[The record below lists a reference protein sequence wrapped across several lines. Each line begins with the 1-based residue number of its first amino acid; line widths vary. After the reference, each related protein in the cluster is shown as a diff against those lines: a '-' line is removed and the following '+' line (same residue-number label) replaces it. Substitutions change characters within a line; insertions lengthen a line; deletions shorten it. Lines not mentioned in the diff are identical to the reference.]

1 MRKNILF
8 LVSIIFSFNFAS
20 LAQETQKATS
30 VNIVTTVTKVSSI
43 ASRSNLEPAP
53 KSIGIAKDKK
63 SGKNIAVYG
72 KGFPTGNDPLVINN
86 QLDQRTIASAPS
98 LIFDAAISDSTPSD
112 PDTAVGPNH
121 CVVVYNT
128 AFRIFDKTGN
138 PLTPALA
145 TSAIFPVDGCCD
157 LTCIYDSAA
166 NRFVLTFLGS
176 SVQVAVS
183 QTENPVTGGWYVY
196 DFPMSTDYQKLSVW
210 SDGYYLTANKD
221 SGSATTSEV
230 IHALERSKMLTG
242 DSTAKIIG
250 FPLPGI
256 TTSGF
261 FSPQAFNVTSA
272 NFPAAGNVP
281 IVYMQDDSWAG
292 VTQDHIKLWKVNVNW
307 NTPTLSTISSPE
319 TIVTAPFNS
328 VFDNGSFVN
337 LPQPNGGTLV
347 DALQATIMN
356 QAQFRKFPTYNSAV
370 FNFVV
375 DVDGSETKLAGIR
388 WYEMRQAGDGL
399 PWTIYQE
406 GTYTSPFGK
415 HAWNASM
422 GIDNQGNIGMGYT
435 GMGGTNNQFL
445 SSYYTGRYAN
455 DPLGIMT
462 VSENLIKQGSG
473 NIQSTRYGDYGKVA
487 IDPSDDKSFW
497 FINELFANTRKDVIG
512 VFKIAPNFNTDIG
525 VTNITNPITS
535 TLSANENITI
545 SIFNYGNN
553 PITNF
558 PVSYQINGG
567 NTITETFT
575 GTIASTATA
584 TYTFVTSAN
593 LSILGQVY
601 SIIAKTNLVGDQFIA
616 NNSFTKTV
624 THLIPKDIGISAIIS
639 PVSGSELTANESINV
654 VLTNYGG
661 QSQTN
666 FNVNFNL
673 NGTVY
678 TSFYSGILAPNTS
691 VNYTY
696 AQSANFSTTGSYTL
710 TCYTNLPLDGNTNN
724 DVTTAT
730 ILKTNCQSV
739 QNCNLGDVIKLFQ
752 LGTINNISECGLNG
766 YSDFTSLTTDLPTGS
781 TNNLTI
787 KTGYGN
793 QHLAVWIDYNNDFVF
808 TNNEK
813 VISDFIIAPG
823 QQAGDFTA
831 STSFPIPA
839 GVPIGEHLL
848 RARTNYQEIVPD
860 NPCQD
865 TQYGEVEDYK
875 VFITNTLSKEE
886 FTSKNTE
893 FKVLSGND
901 KQFQLILDTKE
912 ITDSLIVTVYDI
924 SGKRLVYHR
933 VQNKNGRFTYDLDM
947 SYAASGIYLVRIG
960 NNNFGKIKKIIVK

>member
-1 MRKNILF
+1 MKKNILF
-8 LVSIIFSFNFAS
+8 LVSIIFSFNFAVI
-20 LAQETQKATS
+20 AQEKHLATS
-30 VNIVTTVTKVSSI
+30 VKSAKKVTIVPSI
-43 ASRSNLEPAP
+43 ASRTNLESAP
-53 KSIGIAKDKK
+53 KSIGIAKDKR
-63 SGKNIAVYG
+63 SGKNVSVYG
-72 KGFPTGNDPLVINN
+72 KGLPNGNDALVKKNETG
-86 QLDQRTIASAPS
+86 QRTIASAPS
-98 LIFDAAISDSTPSD
+98 LVFDGAISDSTPSD

-128 AFRIFDKTGN
+128 GFRIFDKLGN
-138 PLTPALA
+138 PLTQALA
-145 TSAIFPVDGCCD
+145 TSAIFPDDGCCD
-157 LTCIYDSAA
+157 LTCIYDAQA
-166 NRFVLTFLGS
+166 DRFVMTFLGGG
-176 SVQVAVS
+176 VQVAVT
-183 QTENPVTGGWYVY
+183 QTPDPVSGGWFVY
-196 DFPMSTDYQKLSVW
+196 NFPMNTDYQKLSVW
-210 SDGYYLTANKD
+210 SDGYYMTANKD
-221 SGSATTSEV
+221 SGTADTSEV
-230 IHALERSKMLTG
+230 IHALERSKMLLG
-242 DSTAKIIG
+242 DTTAQIIG

-256 TTSGF
+256 ATSGF
-261 FSPQAFNVTSA
+261 FSPQAFNVTSS

-281 IVYMQDDSWAG
+281 IVYMQDDSWSG
-292 VTQDHIKLWKVNVNW
+292 VTEDHIKLWKVNVNW
-307 NTPTLSTISSPE
+307 SIPTSSTISSPE
-319 TIVTAPFNS
+319 TIVTTPFNS

-356 QAQFRKFPTYNSAV
+356 QAQFRKFATYNSAV

-375 DVDGSETKLAGIR
+375 DVDGSETKLAGVR

-406 GTYTSPFGK
+406 GTYTSPGGK
-415 HAWNASM
+415 HAWHASM
-422 GIDNQGNIGMGYT
+422 GIDSQGNIGMGYT
-435 GMGGTNNQFL
+435 GMGGPSNQIL
-445 SSYYTGRYAN
+445 SSYYTGRYAS
-455 DPLGIMT
+455 DPLGVMT
-462 VSENLIKQGSG
+462 VTENLIKQGTG
-473 NIQSTRYGDYGKVA
+473 NIQSTRYGDYSKVA

-497 FINELFANTRKDVIG
+497 FINELVDGVRKDVVG

-535 TLSANENITI
+535 TLTANEAVTI
-545 SIFNYGNN
+545 SIFNYGINAA
-553 PITNF
+553 TNF

-567 NTITETFT
+567 TIITETFT
-575 GTIASTATA
+575 GTIASASTA
-584 TYTFVTSAN
+584 TYTFSANAN

-624 THLIPKDIGISAIIS
+624 THLIPKDIGVSAIIS
-639 PVSGSELTANESINV
+639 PVSSSTLTANESINV

-661 QSQTN
+661 QPQTN

-696 AQSANFSTTGSYTL
+696 AQSGNFSTTGSYTL
-710 TCYTNLPLDGNTNN
+710 TCYTNLPLDGNNTN
-724 DVTTAT
+724 DSTTAT
-730 ILKTNCQSV
+730 IIKTNCQSV
-739 QNCNLGDVIKLFQ
+739 QNCSFGDAIKLFQ

-766 YSDFTSLTTDLPTGS
+766 YNDFTNFTTDLITGT

-787 KTGYGN
+787 KTGFGS

-813 VISDFIIAPG
+813 VIADFVIAQG
-823 QQAGDFTA
+823 QQSGDYTA
-831 STSFPIPA
+831 TTIANIPA
-839 GVPIGEHLL
+839 GATLGEHLL
-848 RARTNYQEIVPD
+848 RARINYQDVVPD

-875 VFITNTLSKEE
+875 VLITNTLSKEE

-893 FKVLSGND
+893 FKVLSGNN
-901 KQFQLILDTKE
+901 KQFQLILDAKE
-912 ITDSLIVTVYDI
+912 ITDALIVTVYDI

-933 VQNKNGRFTYDLDM
+933 VQNKNGQFIYDLDM

-960 NNNFGKIKKIIVK
+960 NNNFGKIKKIIVN